1 MQTNPDQLKKLVDT
15 FPALP
20 GVYQMKDEKGLIIY
34 IGKAKSLIAR
44 VRTYLAGGDGR
55 RQIGAL
61 MERVVTIEPIVCA
74 SEEQAAIL
82 ERDLIIRHQPRYNIK
97 LKDDKALLHFRIDR
111 THKWPRIE
119 LTRHPRDDAADY
131 YGPYNY
137 SHEVRRIHEVIRHLF
152 PIRSCSDA
160 VLMNR
165 TRPCLEFQIK
175 RCVAPCCLTVDED
188 QYHQWVR
195 EIVALLKGRT
205 TQLLEDL
212 GEQEGRAASELRFE
226 EAAIVRDRIEVLAK
240 FSRGEQVEFHRG
252 EHRDVWAIY
261 REGKTVCVN
270 VLAVRNGRVHDSS
283 PFIVEEV
290 EVGDEAILE
299 SAISQF
305 YEEGREIPA
314 EILIPISLE
323 NESMIADLLRSRR
336 GKTPQISVPRQGS
349 KARLLELS
357 ELNARQYFS
366 STVQADARYLTA
378 AKKLATMMHLSQ
390 IPRRIECVDI
400 SNLQGTDVVGALSV
414 FLDGAPL
421 RREYR
426 RYIISQQDKQDD
438 FAGIYEVVSR
448 RLRRA
453 VESGEL
459 PDLLVIDGGPG
470 QLGMALRARDELGVS
485 LEIISIA
492 KTRLERGYRGVEAIR
507 KPERL
512 FAPWSEEAI
521 PLADNDEVTHLL
533 AALRDEAHRHV
544 ITFHRKRR
552 AQRLHRSA
560 LDGVPGVG
568 AERRLRLMKE
578 FGSVARMR
586 KASTE
591 DLARV
596 GRMPKQVAFA
606 LRRALH
612 RPKDEGGAEEE

>member
-1 MQTNPDQLKKLVDT
+1 MAVGDELKKLVDT

-20 GVYQMKDEKGLIIY
+20 GVYQMKDQKGTIIY
-34 IGKAKSLIAR
+34 IGKAKSLSAR
-44 VRTYLAGGDGR
+44 VRSYLAGGDGR
-55 RQIGAL
+55 RQIPAL
-61 MERVVTIEPIVCA
+61 MERVITIDPIVCA

-97 LKDDKALLHFRIDR
+97 LKDDKALLHIRIDR
-111 THKWPRIE
+111 THQWPRVE
-119 LTRHPRDDAADY
+119 LTRHPRDDGADY
-131 YGPYNY
+131 FGPYNY
-137 SHEVRRIHEVIRHLF
+137 SHEIRRIHEVIRHLF
-152 PIRSCSDA
+152 PLRSCSDS
-160 VLMNR
+160 VLNNR

-175 RCVAPCCLTVDED
+175 RCVAPCCVSVDEA
-188 QYHQWVR
+188 QYHEWVR
-195 EIVALLKGRT
+195 EVVALLKGRT
-205 TQLLEDL
+205 SQLLEDL
-212 GEQEGRAASELRFE
+212 AEQEQRAAAELRFE
-226 EAAIVRDRIEVLAK
+226 EAAIVRDRIDILDR
-240 FSRGEQVEFHRG
+240 FSRGEQIEFHRG

-261 REGKTVCVN
+261 REGKIACVN

-283 PFIVEEV
+283 PFLIEEV

-314 EILIPISLE
+314 EILIPITLE

-336 GKTPQISVPRQGS
+336 GKTPQISVPKQGS

-357 ELNARQYFS
+357 EINARQHFS
-366 STVQADARYLTA
+366 STVQADARYMTA
-378 AKKLATMMHLSQ
+378 ARKLAKMMHLSQ

-438 FAGIYEVVSR
+438 FAGIYEVVTR
-448 RLRRA
+448 RLRRG

-470 QLGMALRARDELGVS
+470 QLAMALRARDELGVS

-492 KTRLERGYRGVEAIR
+492 KTRLEREHRGAEPTR

-512 FAPWSEEAI
+512 FAPWTEEAV

-586 KASTE
+586 KATTE

-596 GRMPKQVAFA
+596 GRMPRQVALN

-612 RPKDEGGAEEE
+612 RPKEEGGTEEE

>member
-1 MQTNPDQLKKLVDT
+1 MVFADQLRKLVET

-20 GVYQMKDEKGLIIY
+20 GVYQMKDGNGAIIY
-34 IGKAKSLIAR
+34 IGKAKSLISR
-44 VRTYLAGGDGR
+44 VRTYLSGGDGR

-61 MERVVTIEPIVCA
+61 MERVVTIDPIVCA

-111 THKWPRIE
+111 THKWPRVE

-137 SHEVRRIHEVIRHLF
+137 SHEVRRIYQVIRHLF

-175 RCVAPCCLTVDED
+175 RCVAPCCLEVDEA
-188 QYHQWVR
+188 QYHRWVK
-195 EIVALLKGRT
+195 EVVSLLKGRT

-212 GEQEGRAASELRFE
+212 AEQEQRAASELRFE
-226 EAAIVRDRIEVLAK
+226 EAAIVRDRIEVLSK

-252 EHRDVWAIY
+252 EHRDVWGIY

-270 VLAVRNGRVHDSS
+270 VLAVRDGRVYDSS
-283 PFIVEEV
+283 PYLFEEV
-290 EVGDEAILE
+290 AVEDEAILE
-299 SAISQF
+299 SVISQF

-314 EILIPISLE
+314 EIVIPLPLE
-323 NESMIADLLRSRR
+323 NESMIADLLRTRR
-336 GKTPQISVPRQGS
+336 GKIPYISVPKQGS

-357 ELNARQYFS
+357 ELNARQYFG
-366 STVQADARYLTA
+366 STVQSEARYLTA
-378 AKKLATMMHLSQ
+378 AKKLATMMRLSQ
-390 IPRRIECVDI
+390 VPRRIECVDI

-414 FLDGAPL
+414 FVDGSPL

-438 FAGIYEVVSR
+438 FAGIHEVVTR
-448 RLRRA
+448 RLRRGL
-453 VESGEL
+453 ESGDL

-470 QLGMALRARDELGVS
+470 QLSMAVRARDELGVS

-492 KTRLERGYRGVEAIR
+492 KSRLERAPRGDAIR

-512 FAPWSEEAI
+512 YAPWSEEAV

-533 AALRDEAHRHV
+533 AALRDEVHRHV

-560 LDGVPGVG
+560 LDGIPGIG
-568 AERRLRLMKE
+568 PERRLRLMKE
-578 FGSVARMR
+578 FGSIARMR
-586 KASTE
+586 GASTE

-596 GRMPKQVAFA
+596 GRMPKQVALA

-612 RPKDEGGAEEE
+612 KPKESGDAEND